1 MFKSLFTLLNTK
13 IKIEILLLFFLN
25 FIVAFFEVL
34 SIGSIPIFLM
44 YMMDPINLVEK
55 IPLDFIKEFFKN
67 FLSSSDIFKNLK
79 TVLFLLFTIFLIKNL
94 IILFNSIYQAF
105 FNRRISTLLA
115 SSLFNKYLSED
126 YIFFIN
132 NKPSELI
139 KNMES
144 IGIVRSLITMM
155 LVSAKEILTIV
166 GLIVIIGVSDFK
178 ISLLMILLGIIFMI
192 MHKYKIAG
200 VLVYYGKKS
209 YKYTESRLSLINDF
223 FGSIIDIKINNKEK
237 FFSNLFKRYFW
248 SYESARIIDKLISS
262 MVRPIVEMTSILIM
276 ILVIFV
282 FLIEG
287 KTFIEIIPLI
297 TLLSLSFIRI
307 LPSVI
312 TLLNTLNRIKFESN
326 QLKYLLKNISL
337 IEKEF
342 ENKKDKKVINFEEK
356 IEINNLSFSYLE
368 KKIKSIKNINVTINK
383 NEVVGIIGKSGSGK
397 TTLLNNISNLLKFDT
412 GEIIF
417 DGTKIFPNQ
426 NYILKNLSYIRQD
439 IYLLDDTIRNNILFG
454 EEENENSDNK
464 IQSSLIKAGLEK
476 FKDKLDLIIGHKGSK
491 ISGGEN
497 QMLGL
502 ARAIFRDPK
511 IIFLDEPTSNL
522 DYKTQRNYLQ
532 TIKNLGITTLIIAHR
547 KEALNICDKILL
559 MKEGSIVDQGSLDYF
574 KKKYSNFETDIN

>member
-1 MFKSLFTLLNTK
+1 
-13 IKIEILLLFFLN
+13 
-25 FIVAFFEVL
+25 
-34 SIGSIPIFLM
+34 
-44 YMMDPINLVEK
+44 
-55 IPLDFIKEFFKN
+55 
-67 FLSSSDIFKNLK
+67 
-79 TVLFLLFTIFLIKNL
+79 
-94 IILFNSIYQAF
+94 
-105 FNRRISTLLA
+105 
-115 SSLFNKYLSED
+115 
-126 YIFFIN
+126 
-132 NKPSELI
+132 
-139 KNMES
+139 
-144 IGIVRSLITMM
+144 
-155 LVSAKEILTIV
+155 
-166 GLIVIIGVSDFK
+166 
-178 ISLLMILLGIIFMI
+178 
-192 MHKYKIAG
+192 
-200 VLVYYGKKS
+200 
-209 YKYTESRLSLINDF
+209 
-223 FGSIIDIKINNKEK
+223 
-237 FFSNLFKRYFW
+237 
-248 SYESARIIDKLISS
+248 

-574 KKKYSNFETDIN
+574 KKKYSNFETYIN

>member
-1 MFKSLFTLLNTK
+1 M
-13 IKIEILLLFFLN
+13 
-25 FIVAFFEVL
+25 
-34 SIGSIPIFLM
+34 
-44 YMMDPINLVEK
+44 
-55 IPLDFIKEFFKN
+55 
-67 FLSSSDIFKNLK
+67 
-79 TVLFLLFTIFLIKNL
+79 
-94 IILFNSIYQAF
+94 
-105 FNRRISTLLA
+105 
-115 SSLFNKYLSED
+115 
-126 YIFFIN
+126 
-132 NKPSELI
+132 
-139 KNMES
+139 
-144 IGIVRSLITMM
+144 
-155 LVSAKEILTIV
+155 
-166 GLIVIIGVSDFK
+166 IIGVSDFK

-192 MHKYKIAG
+192 IHKYKIAG
-200 VLVYYGKKS
+200 VLIDYGKKS

-223 FGSIIDIKINNKEK
+223 FGSIIDIKINNKEN

-248 SYESARIIDKLISS
+248 SYESARIIDKLVSS

-287 KTFIEIIPLI
+287 KTFIQIIPII

-326 QLKYLLKNISL
+326 QLKYLLKNINL

-356 IEINNLSFSYLE
+356 IEIKNLSFSYLE
-368 KKIKSIKNINVTINK
+368 KKMKSIKNINITINK
-383 NEVVGIIGKSGSGK
+383 NEVIGIIGKSGSGK

-412 GEIIF
+412 GEIVF
-417 DGTKIFPNQ
+417 DSTKIFPNQ

-476 FKDKLDLIIGHKGSK
+476 CKDKLDLIIGHKGSK

-559 MKEGSIVDQGSLDYF
+559 MKDGSIIDQGSLDF
-574 KKKYSNFETDIN
+574 LKKNILTLKHILIKKIKL